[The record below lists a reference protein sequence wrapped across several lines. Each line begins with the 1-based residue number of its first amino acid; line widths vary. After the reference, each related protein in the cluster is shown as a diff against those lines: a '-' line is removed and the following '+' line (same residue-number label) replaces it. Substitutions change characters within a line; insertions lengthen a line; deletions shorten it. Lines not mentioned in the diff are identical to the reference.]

1 MGRSQFG
8 STLLVTQSENCI
20 HVCTLRAGGHKAR
33 SPAMVSLSSCCQARD
48 DPARRVHGSKLKQN
62 NFFMRQAVRCHFVM
76 LQNKHLHTRF

>member
-33 SPAMVSLSSCCQARD
+33 SPAMAHFLAAV
-48 DPARRVHGSKLKQN
+48 KLGMILLGE
-62 NFFMRQAVRCHFVM
+62 FMVQS
-76 LQNKHLHTRF
+76 